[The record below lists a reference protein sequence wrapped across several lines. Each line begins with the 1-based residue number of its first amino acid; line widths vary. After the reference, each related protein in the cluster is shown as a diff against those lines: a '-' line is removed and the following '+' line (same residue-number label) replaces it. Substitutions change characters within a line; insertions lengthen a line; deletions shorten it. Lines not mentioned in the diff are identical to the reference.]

1 MNDGQS
7 HKVRLFSSKLYI
19 NQMDALGLNVT
30 SLGSAVGALT
40 LVFAGSASS
49 GSGSTYAAINIDV
62 EWDIGT
68 IYVAMS
74 GSSWPIGGNTVYVLP
89 SSGNFPVSCD
99 SRIVVLSI
107 SSTQISMTDGW
118 NNTSIS
124 CNLYKY
130 L

>member
-1 MNDGQS
+1 
-7 HKVRLFSSKLYI
+7 
-19 NQMDALGLNVT
+19 MDALGLSVT

-40 LVFAGSASS
+40 LVFARSASS
-49 GSGSTYAAINIDV
+49 GSGSSSAAITIDA

-68 IYVAMS
+68 IYLAMS
-74 GSSWPIGGNTVYVLP
+74 DSSWPTGGNVVYVLP
-89 SSGNFPVSCD
+89 SSGNFPVSCC
-99 SRIVVLSI
+99 SRTVSLNI
-107 SSTQISMTDGW
+107 SFTRISMSDGL

>member
-1 MNDGQS
+1 M
-7 HKVRLFSSKLYI
+7 RLFSSKLYI
-19 NQMDALGLNVT
+19 NQMDALGLSVS
-30 SLGSAVGALT
+30 SLGSAIGALT
-40 LVFAGSASS
+40 LVFAGSSSS

-68 IYVAMS
+68 IYLAMS
-74 GSSWPIGGNTVYVLP
+74 GSSWPTGGNIVYVLP
-89 SSGNFPVSCD
+89 SSGNFPVSCY
-99 SRIVVLSI
+99 SRIVVLDI
-107 SSTQISMTDGW
+107 SSTQIRMTDGW